1 MFCNIL
7 FRFKREIQNLL
18 KTIFQ
23 ETPFVAIKASSD
35 LRIRWI
41 KCLKLIRSFAFLL
54 WYSLKIL
61 INVSMVLE
69 CSELML
75 LLIGPSSMQKKNFP
89 STSLAYLTHKCFM
102 LVIFSQYDSVVL
114 SYNCRAFIRLATDG
128 FSILQ
133 IVLTS
138 RSIKDIKCHM
148 QKIESLSVILNLN
161 YNSIK

>member
-1 MFCNIL
+1 MINKMFKINTKLCL
-7 FRFKREIQNLL
+7 FIMVQFKDTDQ
-18 KTIFQ
+18 
-23 ETPFVAIKASSD
+23 
-35 LRIRWI
+35 
-41 KCLKLIRSFAFLL
+41 C
-54 WYSLKIL
+54 
-61 INVSMVLE
+61 VSMVLE